1 MRKIALRAPWAIGVA
16 LLAFA
21 CLAALPRDAIAED
34 AGAFIQNLG
43 TEAIQ
48 VMGPGVAPA
57 QRTARFRHLFDT
69 DFDLA
74 GAARFVLG
82 PKGRELTPQQHEE
95 FLTVFREFLSQ
106 AYSERLAQYAGE
118 PFRVTGTRPQGD
130 ETIVTSEVVRRNG
143 NPVLIDWHVTER
155 DGRFLISDVDVD
167 RVSMKVTQ
175 RTEFANIIQR
185 NGGRADALLGALR
198 QQIAQVPGPQS
209 GSSRPRPGSSQPLP
223 LPPGYH

>member
-1 MRKIALRAPWAIGVA
+1 MRKIAFRAPRAIGVA

-21 CLAALPRDAIAED
+21 CLAALPRGAAAQD

-43 TEAIQ
+43 SQAIQ
-48 VMGPGVAPA
+48 VMGPAIAPA
-57 QRTARFRHLFDT
+57 QRIARFRHLFET
-69 DFDLA
+69 DFDLP

-82 PKGRELTPQQHEE
+82 PKGRELTPAQHEE
-95 FLTVFREFLSQ
+95 FLTVFREFLAQ

-118 PFRVTGTRPQGD
+118 PFRVTGTRAQGD
-130 ETIVTSEVVRRNG
+130 ETVVASEVVRRSG
-143 NPVLIDWHVTER
+143 NPVLIDWHVIDR
-155 DGRFLISDVDVD
+155 DGRFLITDVDVD

-198 QQIAQVPGPQS
+198 QQLAQASAPQS
-209 GSSRPRPGSSQPLP
+209 GSSEP
-223 LPPGYH
+223 LPPRYR